1 MSSSVLALDYGRRRV
16 GVAIGDLQ
24 LKIAHPLSTV
34 RYNSWEDLK
43 KQLEQLI
50 DEWRP
55 DRLVVGIPARQDD
68 SEHEL
73 AKEIRNFSK
82 NLGDLFGMPV
92 VLLDESYTSVES
104 ENFLS
109 TMGVKGRD
117 QKAYVDSIAAAT
129 ILGDFFKKNEC

>member
-1 MSSSVLALDYGRRRV
+1 MEY
-16 GVAIGDLQ
+16 LQ
-24 LKIAHPLSTV
+24 
-34 RYNSWEDLK
+34 
-43 KQLEQLI
+43 
-50 DEWRP
+50 
-55 DRLVVGIPARQDD
+55 RQDD

-117 QKAYVDSIAAAT
+117 QKAYVDSHSCCNHSRG
-129 ILGDFFKKNEC
+129 LF

>member
-1 MSSSVLALDYGRRRV
+1 M
-16 GVAIGDLQ
+16 Q

-34 RYNSWEDLK
+34 RYNSWEDLI

-50 DEWRP
+50 EEWRP
-55 DRLVVGIPARQDD
+55 DRLVVGIPVRQDD

-82 NLGDLFGMPV
+82 NLGDLFAMPV

-104 ENFLS
+104 ENFLFPTKFIFSIS
-109 TMGVKGRD
+109 TSIKLPTSIVLL
-117 QKAYVDSIAAAT
+117 VD
-129 ILGDFFKKNEC
+129 N